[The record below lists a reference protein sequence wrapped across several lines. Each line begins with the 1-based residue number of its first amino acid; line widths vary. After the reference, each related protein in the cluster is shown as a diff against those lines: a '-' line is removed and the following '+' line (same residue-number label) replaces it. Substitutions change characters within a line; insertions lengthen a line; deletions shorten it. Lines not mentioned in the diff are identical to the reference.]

1 VLVPGAKLEKVA
13 SGFFNISGG
22 AVDGAGDVY
31 FVDAKWQTIYCWS
44 ASTHQLSKFVTIRW
58 IRSNCFSD
66 KAGDLVVV
74 SYAGAGIVYAF
85 KLGATDDSITRLQA
99 VPAEPRPGMTPVL
112 PVDYWRNEN
121 DFLDTA
127 TVKQP
132 YHSFLRTEQLF
143 FPPGRTCHRG
153 TLLRLEG

>member
-1 VLVPGAKLEKVA
+1 
-13 SGFFNISGG
+13 
-22 AVDGAGDVY
+22 
-31 FVDAKWQTIYCWS
+31 
-44 ASTHQLSKFVTIRW
+44 VTIRW
-58 IRSNCFSD
+58 IRSNCFFD

-132 YHSFLRTEQLF
+132 YQFISPDGTTFLSAGADFVTGNSITARS
-143 FPPGRTCHRG
+143 
-153 TLLRLEG
+153 